1 MSSLDAAL
9 DVLLDR
15 RLAPIV
21 DMVTRRTGPD
31 TYEAASA
38 DGRVEF
44 RRVDDAAAGYVRT
57 GVTGHDP
64 VADQSPDRLV
74 GLTAE
79 LADPHPARDAN
90 SYPFAYDHIAQLFDH
105 PAAPDLCVL
114 HTGAHNWED
123 QGGHRGEHGSL
134 GIVQARAPFVVA
146 GKGVR
151 NDGLVPRVG
160 RLVDVAPTI
169 AELLGCERDARGHH
183 LAGQDG
189 VVRTDVLDPAGRAA
203 RARRRIPVRRRQPE
217 RPLRHGRG
225 R

>member
-21 DMVTRRTGPD
+21 DMVTRRTGSD

-44 RRVDDAAAGYVRT
+44 RRVGDAADGYVRT

-79 LADPHPARDAN
+79 LADPHPAA
-90 SYPFAYDHIAQLFDH
+90 
-105 PAAPDLCVL
+105 
-114 HTGAHNWED
+114 
-123 QGGHRGEHGSL
+123 
-134 GIVQARAPFVVA
+134 
-146 GKGVR
+146 
-151 NDGLVPRVG
+151 
-160 RLVDVAPTI
+160 
-169 AELLGCERDARGHH
+169 
-183 LAGQDG
+183 
-189 VVRTDVLDPAGRAA
+189 
-203 RARRRIPVRRRQPE
+203 
-217 RPLRHGRG
+217 
-225 R
+225 